1 MKRKLSMILVLSTA
15 LIMLA
20 ACSNT
25 NENSQAELD
34 KDMVVTESTIDT
46 VTETELKQEISV
58 SEELNSANM
67 ADTPSENSE
76 TVLTSSV
83 EYEDIEMP
91 VPFEN
96 EGGDLNSDFYSTVN
110 LKLGYID
117 MSFVNLVD
125 VDEFESWLN
134 STSSSSTELTSV
146 GEVANLYSFIKHFEI
161 PGGIVRENLV
171 NMRNG
176 SADDFSDEEIDLI
189 TSDDEAAVAAHFAAD
204 TALLKGSNL
213 YSLNWIYYHSP
224 ADYAANGITAEE
236 LEMVI
241 PMFDRVT
248 LTDEAKQAIKMKIS
262 SYASVYTGN
271 YEE

>member
-1 MKRKLSMILVLSTA
+1 MKRKLIMILALSAT
-15 LIMLA
+15 LTMLS

-34 KDMVVTESTIDT
+34 KKMIVTKSAVDAPI
-46 VTETELKQEISV
+46 ETELKQEISV
-58 SEELNSANM
+58 SEETNGENT
-67 ADTPSENSE
+67 ADTTSGNSE
-76 TVLTSSV
+76 TVSISSV

-96 EGGDLNSDFYSTVN
+96 EGGDLNSAFYSTVN

-134 STSSSSTELTSV
+134 STSSSSSELTSV
-146 GEVANLYSFIKHFEI
+146 GEVANLYSFIKHFDI
-161 PGGIVRENLV
+161 PSDIVRENLV

-236 LEMVI
+236 LEMVL

-248 LTDEAKQAIKMKIS
+248 LTDEAEQALEMKIS
-262 SYASVYTGN
+262 SYASVYTESI
-271 YEE
+271 EE

>member
-1 MKRKLSMILVLSTA
+1 MILALSATLA
-15 LIMLA
+15 MLS

-34 KDMVVTESTIDT
+34 KDMIITKSTVDT
-46 VTETELKQEISV
+46 PTETELKQKISV
-58 SEELNSANM
+58 SEETDIENT
-67 ADTPSENSE
+67 ADTTSGNLES
-76 TVLTSSV
+76 VLTSSV

-134 STSSSSTELTSV
+134 STSSSSSELTSV
-146 GEVANLYSFIKHFEI
+146 GEVANLYSFIKHFDI
-161 PGGIVRENLV
+161 PGDIVRENLV

-189 TSDDEAAVAAHFAAD
+189 ISGDDEAVAAHFAAD
-204 TALLKGSNL
+204 TAILKGSNI
-213 YSLNWIYYHSP
+213 YSLKWVYNHSIE
-224 ADYAANGITAEE
+224 DYAAARITTAEIE
-236 LEMVI
+236 ATL
-241 PMFDRVT
+241 PMFDKLT
-248 LTDEAKQAIKMKIS
+248 LTDEAAQAIEMKIS
-262 SYASVYTGN
+262 SYASVYTGS

>member
-1 MKRKLSMILVLSTA
+1 MKRKLNMILALSTA
-15 LIMLA
+15 LTMLS
-20 ACSNT
+20 ACGST

-34 KDMVVTESTIDT
+34 KGMVVTKNTTIAAA
-46 VTETELKQEISV
+46 ETELTQELSV
-58 SEELNSANM
+58 SEETKGENT

-76 TVLTSSV
+76 IVSTLSV
-83 EYEDIEMP
+83 EYDDIEMP

-96 EGGDLNSDFYSTVN
+96 EDGDLNADFYSTVN

-134 STSSSSTELTSV
+134 STSSSSSELTSV
-146 GEVANLYSFIKHFEI
+146 GEVANLYSFIKHFDI
-161 PGGIVRENLV
+161 PGDIVRENLV

-189 TSDDEAAVAAHFAAD
+189 TSNDEAAVAAHFAAD

-236 LEMVI
+236 LETVL

-248 LTDEAKQAIKMKIS
+248 LTDEAEQAFEMKIS
-262 SYASVYTGN
+262 SYAADYTVS